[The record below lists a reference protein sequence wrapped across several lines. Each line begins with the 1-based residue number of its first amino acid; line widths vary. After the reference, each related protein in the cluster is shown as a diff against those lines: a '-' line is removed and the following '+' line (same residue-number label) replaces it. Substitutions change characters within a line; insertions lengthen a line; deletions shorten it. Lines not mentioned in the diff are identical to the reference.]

1 VKKVEDFQ
9 GILHGNPQKAGLFG
23 VIVLVNKL

>member
-9 GILHGNPQKAGLFG
+9 GILRENPQKDGLFG